1 MAPRMKHARTFVF
14 ASAISGLAAS
24 LILHGCEGSATQTT
38 TEQGLHGTL
47 VDIHGHPVPGAEI
60 KAWPAASG
68 PNGLPN
74 RPDSLNASLA
84 ETDAEGRYSLSGLEA
99 GVYNLYGE
107 SKQGDAAVLIP
118 RVKYLESAIDLGTDT
133 LAPSGSITGKVLYEG
148 SPVTPA
154 FCYLQGSTF
163 VGLTD
168 SSGAFTLDR
177 IPAGTYRLNY
187 VAQGFA
193 SDVDSPV
200 VVLPGQSIALPT
212 KNLGLDL
219 DAQPPAP
226 HIVSATYDTVQGITR
241 IVWNRSKASDVQM
254 YSVESYTLGQD
265 TQFIAHRIAPHS
277 NFQDTVFTDSNGRLF
292 GSGFSSDADPD
303 ELEEFTVVYR
313 IRSVDRDGM
322 VSRPGKDTILI
333 KVTRPEILKY
343 SISLRLAEGD
353 KDTVLCQDSLVFI
366 LSLDQPAKGPV
377 DAVYWMI
384 AWRPNGIA
392 ASGPLAPHRPLHLLP
407 DTTVWRLDSVA
418 FFDIVP
424 SEMDSIQVLAQTSL
438 GNDTFGQ
445 GKDAIGDERRMMVRK
460 KPNGCFEVEKS
471 HPPSIVID
479 ADGNH
484 WVE

>member
-1 MAPRMKHARTFVF
+1 MRGERHPDHHRTGSPRHLGRH
-14 ASAISGLAAS
+14 SWPPCPRRGD
-24 LILHGCEGSATQTT
+24 
-38 TEQGLHGTL
+38 QG
-47 VDIHGHPVPGAEI
+47 
-60 KAWPAASG
+60 
-68 PNGLPN
+68 

-118 RVKYLESAIDLGTDT
+118 RVKYLETALDLGTDT
-133 LAPSGSITGKVLYEG
+133 LAPSGSITGKVLNEG

-163 VGLTD
+163 VGLSD

-187 VAQGFA
+187 VAQGYA

-200 VVLPGQSIALPT
+200 VVLPGQSTVLPP

-219 DAQPPAP
+219 DAQPPAA

-254 YSVESYTLGQD
+254 YYVESYTLGQD
-265 TQFIAHRIAPHS
+265 TQFIAHRTGHPS
-277 NFQDTVFTDSNGRLF
+277 NYLDTVFTDSSGRLF

-303 ELEEFTVVYR
+303 DLEEYTVVYR
-313 IRSVDRDGM
+313 IRTVDRDGM
-322 VSRPGKDTILI
+322 VSRPGQDSIVI

-353 KDTVLCQDSLVFI
+353 RDTVLCQDSLVFI
-366 LSLDQPAKGPV
+366 LTLNQPAKGPV

-392 ASGPLAPHRPLHLLP
+392 ASLQLAPHRPLHLLP
-407 DTTVWRLDSVA
+407 DTTVWHLDSVA
-418 FFDIVP
+418 SFFDIVP
-424 SEMDSIQVLAQTSL
+424 STMDSIQVMAQTSL
-438 GNDTFGQ
+438 GENTY
-445 GKDAIGDERRMMVRK
+445 GDDRRMMVRK
-460 KPNGCFEVEKS
+460 RPNGCYEVEKS
-471 HPPSIVID
+471 HSPSIVID
-479 ADGNH
+479 ADGNR
-484 WVE
+484 WNE